1 MLKLLNFLAENPF
14 IPHGHCYLWKPGLVG
29 LHIISDTLI
38 ALAYYSIP
46 ITLLYFIR
54 KREDLPFNG
63 IFLLFVAFIL
73 ACGTTHIMEVWTL
86 WHPNYWILGF
96 LKAITAAISAYT
108 AVKLAALVPLAL
120 ALPSHAQLEAANIV
134 LQHEIATRKLVEEEL
149 ELRKSEQRLW
159 SSFDNA
165 ATGLALADL
174 DGRCFKVNRYFCN
187 LVGYAEAELL
197 GINFQSI
204 THPDDVDTSLKN
216 NRLLLDGEVNYYHQE
231 KRYIHKDGHIVWIV
245 LSKSIMRETKKSEDA
260 NQQGKP
266 LYIIAQIQDITE
278 RKIAEEELQ
287 KSSAALHESEAETQA
302 LLAAMSDVILVL
314 DRQGNY
320 LKIAPTNPNLLYQ
333 PPEELI
339 GKNIDQIF
347 VPETAI
353 FFKTSINKALNLKQP
368 VNIEYS
374 LPIDNKLVWFAAC
387 ISPMTDDTVILVA
400 RDITEN
406 KQAEA
411 ALIQAKNQLEINVQE
426 RTAELQKTVDKLER
440 SQEELSK
447 ALEKEKELSE
457 LKSRFITMASHEFRT
472 PLATIFS
479 SSDLLKSFS
488 HKFSEERK
496 LQHLNKIQT
505 QVKNMTLLLE
515 DVLFMGKVEAG
526 KLTLNL
532 TNFNLEVFCREIID
546 EISLV
551 DRRKHKLLFES
562 RGDCSTVEM
571 DCQLL
576 RQILTNLV
584 SNAFKYSPEGT
595 IIQVNIICNNEQT
608 IINIQDQGIGIPLCE
623 QHHLFEIFHR
633 ASNVGNI
640 SGTGL
645 GLAIVKQA
653 VELHQGKISFESEV
667 GVGTSFTVSMPTHQS
682 KNVLTYSHKHD

>member
-1 MLKLLNFLAENPF
+1 MPKLLNFLTDNPF
-14 IPHGHCYLWKPGLVG
+14 ILHRHCYVWKPELVD
-29 LHIISDTLI
+29 LHIISDSII
-38 ALAYYSIP
+38 ALAYYSIFF
-46 ITLLYFIR
+46 TLLYFVC
-54 KREDLPFNG
+54 KREDLPFNE
-63 IFLLFVAFIL
+63 IFLLFVAFIF

-86 WHPNYWILGF
+86 WYPDYWISGLF
-96 LKAITAAISAYT
+96 KAITAAISVYT
-108 AVKLAALVPLAL
+108 AVKLVTLVPLAL
-120 ALPSHAQLEAANIV
+120 ALPSPAQLEAANAE
-134 LQHEIATRKLVEEEL
+134 LKREIATRKLVEEEL
-149 ELRKSEQRLW
+149 RQSEQRFW

-174 DGRCFKVNRYFCN
+174 DGRWFKVNRYFCN
-187 LVGYAEAELL
+187 LVGYSEAELL
-197 GINFQSI
+197 GMNFQSI
-204 THPDDVDTSLKN
+204 THPDDVDTSIKN
-216 NRLLLDGEVNYYHQE
+216 ISLLLNGELNYYHLE

-245 LSKSIMRETKKSEDA
+245 LSKSIVRENFTKKDA
-260 NQQGKP
+260 NQHLGKP
-266 LYIIAQIQDITE
+266 LYIIDQLQDITE
-278 RKIAEEELQ
+278 RKTAEEELK
-287 KSSAALHESEAETQA
+287 KSSAALRDSEAETRA
-302 LLAAMSDVILVL
+302 LFAAMSDVILVL
-314 DRQGNY
+314 DRQGRY
-320 LKIAPTNPNLLYQ
+320 LKIAPTNHNLLYQ
-333 PPEELI
+333 PTEELI
-339 GKNIDQIF
+339 GKTIDQ
-347 VPETAI
+347 VCAPELAKL
-353 FFKTSINKALNLKQP
+353 FKTYIDKALNLKQP

-374 LPIDNKLVWFAAC
+374 LPIEHKIIWFAAC
-387 ISPMTDDTVILVA
+387 ISPMTDDTVIWVA
-400 RDITEN
+400 RDITQN

-411 ALIQAKNQLEINVQE
+411 ALLQAKNQLEIHVQE
-426 RTAELQKTVDKLER
+426 RTAELQKTVDQLER
-440 SQEELSK
+440 SQEELRQS
-447 ALEKEKELSE
+447 LEKEKELSE

-479 SSDLLKSFS
+479 SSDLLKSFG

-505 QVKNMTLLLE
+505 QVKNMTLLME

-526 KLTLNL
+526 KLTLNI
-532 TNFNLEVFCREIID
+532 TTFNLEVFCREIID
-546 EISLV
+546 EISIA

-584 SNAFKYSPEGT
+584 SNAFKYSPEGA
-595 IIQVNIICNNEQT
+595 IIQVNLICNQEQT
-608 IINIQDQGIGIPLCE
+608 IINIQDQGIGIPICE

>member
-1 MLKLLNFLAENPF
+1 MPRLLNFLTENPF

-29 LHIISDTLI
+29 LHIISDSLI

-46 ITLLYFIR
+46 LTLLYFVR

-86 WHPNYWILGF
+86 WHPHYWISGF
-96 LKAITAAISAYT
+96 LKAITATVSAYT
-108 AVKLAALVPLAL
+108 AVKLVPLVPLAL
-120 ALPSHAQLEAANIV
+120 ALPSPAQLEAANV
-134 LQHEIATRKLVEEEL
+134 ELKREIATRKLVEEEL
-149 ELRKSEQRLW
+149 RKSEERFR
-159 SSFDNA
+159 SAFDNA

-174 DGRCFKVNRYFCN
+174 DGSWFKVNRSFCN
-187 LVGYAEAELL
+187 LVGYSEEELL
-197 GINFQSI
+197 GMSFQTI

-216 NRLLLDGEVNYYHQE
+216 IRLLLNGELNYYHLE

-245 LSKSIMRETKKSEDA
+245 LSKSIMRETFNSEDA
-260 NQQGKP
+260 NQHLGKP
-266 LYIIAQIQDITE
+266 LYLIDQLQDITE
-278 RKIAEEELQ
+278 RKIAEEELK
-287 KSSAALHESEAETQA
+287 KSSAALRDSEAEMRA
-302 LLAAMSDVILVL
+302 LFAAMSDVILVL
-314 DRQGNY
+314 DRQGRY
-320 LKIAPTNPNLLYQ
+320 LKIAPTNPSLLYQ

-339 GKNIDQIF
+339 GKTLAQVF
-347 VPETAI
+347 LPEIAK
-353 FFKTSINKALNLKQP
+353 FFKTYIDKALNLKVP

-374 LPIDNKLVWFAAC
+374 LPIDNKIVWFAAC
-387 ISPMTDDTVILVA
+387 ISPMTDDTVIWVA
-400 RDITEN
+400 RDITES

-411 ALIQAKNQLEINVQE
+411 ALIQAKDQLEIRVQE
-426 RTAELQKTVDKLER
+426 RTAELQNAVYQLER
-440 SQEELSK
+440 SQEELHQS
-447 ALEKEKELSE
+447 LEKEKELSE

-472 PLATIFS
+472 PLATILS
-479 SSDLLKSFS
+479 SSDLLKSFG

-526 KLTLNL
+526 KLTLNV
-532 TNFNLEVFCREIID
+532 TSFNLEVFCRELID
-546 EISLV
+546 EISLA

-562 RGDCSTVEM
+562 HGDCSTVEM

-584 SNAFKYSPEGT
+584 SNAFKYSPEGA
-595 IIQVNIICNNEQT
+595 IIQVTIICNNERT
-608 IINIQDQGIGIPLCE
+608 IINVQDQGIGIPICE
-623 QHHLFEIFHR
+623 QHHIFEIFHR

-667 GVGTSFTVSMPTHQS
+667 GVGTSFTVSMPTHQLKMYLHS
-682 KNVLTYSHKHD
+682 R

>member
-1 MLKLLNFLAENPF
+1 MPRFLNFLTENPF
-14 IPHGHCYLWKPGLVG
+14 IPHGHCYLWKPWLVG
-29 LHIISDTLI
+29 LHIISDSLI

-46 ITLLYFIR
+46 ITLLYFVR

-63 IFLLFVAFIL
+63 IFMLFVAFIL

-86 WHPNYWILGF
+86 WHPNYWISGF
-96 LKAITAAISAYT
+96 LKAITATISAYT
-108 AVKLAALVPLAL
+108 AVKLIPLVPLAL
-120 ALPSHAQLEAANIV
+120 ALPSPAQLEAANEE
-134 LQHEIATRKLVEEEL
+134 LKREIATRKLVEEEL
-149 ELRKSEQRLW
+149 RASREERFW

-174 DGRCFKVNRYFCN
+174 DGRWFRVNRYFCN
-187 LVGYAEAELL
+187 MVGDSEEELL
-197 GINFQSI
+197 GMNFQSI

-216 NRLLLDGEVNYYHQE
+216 IHLLLNGEVNYYHQE
-231 KRYIHKDGHIVWIV
+231 KRYIHKDGHLVWIV
-245 LSKSIMRETKKSEDA
+245 LSKSLMRETFTREDA
-260 NQQGKP
+260 DQQLGKP
-266 LYIIAQIQDITE
+266 LYFIAQIQDITE
-278 RKIAEEELQ
+278 SKIAEEEL
-287 KSSAALHESEAETQA
+287 KKSAAALRDSEAETRA
-302 LLAAMSDVILVL
+302 LFAAMSDVIIVL
-314 DRQGNY
+314 DQQGRY
-320 LKIAPTNPNLLYQ
+320 LKIAPTNPSLLYQ
-333 PPEELI
+333 APEQLI
-339 GKNIDQIF
+339 DKTIDQIF

-353 FFKTSINKALNLKQP
+353 FFKTYIDKALNLKLP
-368 VNIEYS
+368 INIEYS
-374 LPIDNKLVWFAAC
+374 LPIDHKIVWFAAC
-387 ISPMTDDTVILVA
+387 ISPMTDDTVIWVA

-411 ALIQAKNQLEINVQE
+411 ALIQAKDQLEIHVQQ
-426 RTAELQKTVDKLER
+426 RTAELQKTVDQLEQA
-440 SQEELSK
+440 QEELRK
-447 ALEKEKELSE
+447 ALENEKELSE

-479 SSDLLKSFS
+479 SSDLLKSFG

-526 KLTLNL
+526 KLTLNI
-532 TNFNLEVFCREIID
+532 TSFNLEVFCRELID
-546 EISLV
+546 EISLA

-562 RGDCSTVEM
+562 HGDCSNVEM

-584 SNAFKYSPEGT
+584 SNAFKYSPEKA
-595 IIQVNIICNNEQT
+595 IIQVNLICNNEQT
-608 IINIQDQGIGIPLCE
+608 IINIQDQGIGIPICE

-645 GLAIVKQA
+645 GLAIAKQA
-653 VELHQGKISFESEV
+653 VELHHGKISFESEV
-667 GVGTSFTVSMPTHQS
+667 GVGTSFTVSMPTYQS
-682 KNVLTYSHKHD
+682 KNVHTYSREKS

>member
-1 MLKLLNFLAENPF
+1 MPKLLNFLAETPF
-14 IPHGHCYLWKPGLVG
+14 LPHEYCYLWKPGLVG

-46 ITLLYFIR
+46 LTLLYFIR

-86 WHPNYWILGF
+86 WHPNYWISGLI
-96 LKAITAAISAYT
+96 KAITAAVSAYT
-108 AVKLAALVPLAL
+108 AVKLVPLVPLAL
-120 ALPSHAQLEAANIV
+120 ALPSSAQLEAANEE
-134 LQHEIATRKLVEEEL
+134 LKREIATRKLIEQ
-149 ELRKSEQRLW
+149 ELRESEQRFW

-174 DGRCFKVNRYFCN
+174 DGHWFKVNRYFCN
-187 LVGYAEAELL
+187 LVGYSEEELL
-197 GINFQSI
+197 GRNFQSI
-204 THPDDVDTSLKN
+204 THPDDVDTSLKHIR
-216 NRLLLDGEVNYYHQE
+216 RLLSGEVNYYHLE

-245 LSKSIMRETKKSEDA
+245 LSKSLMREAFNREDA
-260 NQQGKP
+260 DQNLGKP
-266 LYIIAQIQDITE
+266 VYFITQFQDITE
-278 RKIAEEELQ
+278 RKIAEEELK
-287 KSSAALHESEAETQA
+287 KSSAALRESEAETRA
-302 LLAAMSDVILVL
+302 LFAAMSDVILVL
-314 DRQGNY
+314 DRQGRY

-333 PPEELI
+333 PPSELI
-339 GKNIDQIF
+339 GKTIDQVF
-347 VPETAI
+347 VPELANL
-353 FFKTSINKALNLKQP
+353 FKDYITKALNLKLP

-374 LPIDNKLVWFAAC
+374 LLIEDKIIWFAAC
-387 ISPMTDDTVILVA
+387 ISPMTDDTVIWVA

-426 RTAELQKTVDKLER
+426 RTAELQKTVDQLER
-440 SQEELSK
+440 SQTELRQSL
-447 ALEKEKELSE
+447 AKEKELSE

-479 SSDLLKSFS
+479 SSDLLKSFG
-488 HKFSEERK
+488 HKFSEQRK

-532 TNFNLEVFCREIID
+532 TSFNLEVFCREIID

-562 RGDCSTVEM
+562 HGDCSIVEM

-608 IINIQDQGIGIPLCE
+608 IINVQDQGIGIPIHE

-667 GVGTSFTVSMPTHQS
+667 GVGTSFTVSMPTYQS
-682 KNVLTYSHKHD
+682 

>member
-1 MLKLLNFLAENPF
+1 MPNLFNFITENPF
-14 IPHGHCYLWKPGLVG
+14 LPHGHCYLWKPGLVG
-29 LHIISDTLI
+29 LHIISDSII

-46 ITLLYFIR
+46 ITLLYFVR
-54 KREDLPFNG
+54 KREDLPFNS

-108 AVKLAALVPLAL
+108 AVKLVALVPLAL
-120 ALPSHAQLEAANIV
+120 ALPSHAQLEVANV
-134 LQHEIATRKLVEEEL
+134 DFQREIATRKLVEEEL
-149 ELRKSEQRLW
+149 RKSEQCFW
-159 SSFDNA
+159 NSFDNA

-174 DGRCFKVNRYFCN
+174 DGRWFKVNRYFGN
-187 LVGYAEAELL
+187 LVGYSEAELL
-197 GINFQSI
+197 GMNFQSI

-216 NRLLLDGEVNYYHQE
+216 IRLLLDGEVNYYHQE
-231 KRYIHKDGHIVWIV
+231 KRYIHKNGHIVWIV
-245 LSKSIMRETKKSEDA
+245 LSKSLMRETKKSENG

-266 LYIIAQIQDITE
+266 LYIIAQVQDITE
-278 RKIAEEELQ
+278 RKLAEEQ
-287 KSSAALHESEAETQA
+287 VNKSSAALGDSETEMRA
-302 LLAAMSDVILVL
+302 LFAAMSDVILVL

-339 GKNIDQIF
+339 GKNIDQVF
-347 VPETAI
+347 VAETAI
-353 FFKTSINKALNLKQP
+353 FFKTYIDKALNLKQP

-374 LPIDNKLVWFAAC
+374 LPIDHKIIWFAAC
-387 ISPMTDDTVILVA
+387 LSPMTDDTVIWVA
-400 RDITEN
+400 RDVTEK

-411 ALIQAKNQLEINVQE
+411 ALIQAKDQLEIHVQE
-426 RTAELQKTVDKLER
+426 RTAELQETVNQLER
-440 SQEELSK
+440 SQEELRK

-479 SSDLLKSFS
+479 SSDLLKSFG

-532 TNFNLEVFCREIID
+532 TIFNLEVFCREIIK
-546 EISLV
+546 EISLA

-562 RGDCSTVEM
+562 HGDCRDVEM

-584 SNAFKYSPEGT
+584 SNAFKYSPQGA

-608 IINIQDQGIGIPLCE
+608 IINVQDQGIGIPISE

-682 KNVLTYSHKHD
+682 KNVLTYSQRQD